1 MQVDWDGGTIP
12 YFDSIIGKGY
22 KACVSLPKL
31 GKGYEKKRGEESCEH
46 ILTFSSSLSIRTIT
60 TLLKTAAD
68 LTNLLHQAITV
79 TSVVS
84 SEALPIGE
92 RR

>member
-22 KACVSLPKL
+22 KACVSLSKL

-79 TSVVS
+79 LSPHQHDSVYC
-84 SEALPIGE
+84 
-92 RR
+92 